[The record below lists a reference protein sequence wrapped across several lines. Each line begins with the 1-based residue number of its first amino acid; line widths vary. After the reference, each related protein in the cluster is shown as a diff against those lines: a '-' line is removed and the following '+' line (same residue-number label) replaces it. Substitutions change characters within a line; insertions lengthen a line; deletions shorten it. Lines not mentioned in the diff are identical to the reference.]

1 MPQPRQLPCAMCTRA
16 WARTTTP
23 QPLMRSV
30 VDADIPDLCWA
41 DAAHRIEHE
50 LHAATQA
57 TGWGRKLCAT

>member
-1 MPQPRQLPCAMCTRA
+1 
-16 WARTTTP
+16 
-23 QPLMRSV
+23 MRSV